1 MKAFTTLRSWFD
13 DVLVQPE
20 GWAQFLILIAIVLFA
35 FVLRTGLSYWLRRL
49 RTTSRH
55 KLAQSV
61 LDGSIYLLPLA
72 TPLLTLILTGVV
84 YSALSHDGI
93 PVEAFPI
100 AGKLFF
106 GWLLLQGILLFV
118 KSAVAR
124 VFCIIVIG
132 GLFMLDVLELLN
144 PAIEASQGI
153 QYKFGK
159 IKVTLYGVL
168 SSLLALI
175 VLLWL
180 AGAVQRGSERVLG
193 KLSIRGS
200 TRQLLLK
207 TLTIALYCIVG
218 LIALSILGVDV
229 TALTVFG
236 GALGVGIGFG
246 LQKIA
251 SNFVSGIILLM
262 ERSIEV
268 NDQITLESGLTGY
281 VRRTG
286 ARYTLVDTDDG
297 RACLIP
303 NEQFITQ
310 RVINLTYAGR
320 KGKLDLRT
328 FVAYEADLNAVRAI
342 MLAAVKAHPYVSPTP
357 EPTCFIAAFKEGYV
371 EMVSYFWVSDI
382 TKGTAAAKTEIWM
395 AILEQFRQHHVPLPT
410 PFATRYLSPEGSYT
424 RNATAPGAETA
435 EEAAPPQAESGD

>member
-1 MKAFTTLRSWFD
+1 MKILDTLHDWFD
-13 DVLVQPE
+13 ETLGQPE
-20 GWAQFLILIAIVLFA
+20 GWAQFLILVAIVLLSFG
-35 FVLRTGLSYWLRRL
+35 LRIVFSRWFHRL
-49 RTTSRH
+49 RSRIH
-55 KLAQSV
+55 QKLAQSV
-61 LDGSIYLLPLA
+61 LDGLIYLLPLF
-72 TPLLTLILTGVV
+72 TPLLTLIFTGITYGV
-84 YSALSHDGI
+84 LSHDGI
-93 PVEAFPI
+93 PVDAFPV
-100 AGKLFF
+100 AAKLFV
-106 GWLLLQGILLFV
+106 GWLLLQSILLFV

-124 VFCIIVIG
+124 VFCIVVVG
-132 GLFMLDVLELLN
+132 GLFFLDVFDLLN

-159 IKVTLYGVL
+159 IKITLYGVL

-180 AGAVQRGSERVLG
+180 AGAVQRGSEKVLG

-207 TLTIALYCIVG
+207 TLTITLYCIVG

-320 KGKLDLRT
+320 KGKLELRT
-328 FVAYEADLNAVRAI
+328 MVAYEADLKKVREI
-342 MLAAVKAHPYVSPTP
+342 MLKAVKSHPYVSQTP
-357 EPTCFIAAFKEGYV
+357 EPTTFVAAFKEGYV
-371 EMVSYFWVSDI
+371 EMASYFWVSDI
-382 TKGTAAAKTEIWM
+382 TKGTAAAKTDIWIS
-395 AILEQFRQHHVPLPT
+395 ILDEFRANNVPLPT
-410 PFATRYLSPEGSYT
+410 PFATRYLSPEGSYVVA
-424 RNATAPGAETA
+424 ATQPGAEVPQD
-435 EEAAPPQAESGD
+435 AASVPEPGAD